1 VLAAAPWVT
10 VVGYELRGHA
20 HNARV
25 IERLTS
31 PEPAGAPA
39 ASPSASAPAP

>member
-1 VLAAAPWVT
+1 VLALSPWVI

-25 IERLTS
+25 LEQLTAT
-31 PEPAGAPA
+31 EPADA
-39 ASPSASAPAP
+39 A